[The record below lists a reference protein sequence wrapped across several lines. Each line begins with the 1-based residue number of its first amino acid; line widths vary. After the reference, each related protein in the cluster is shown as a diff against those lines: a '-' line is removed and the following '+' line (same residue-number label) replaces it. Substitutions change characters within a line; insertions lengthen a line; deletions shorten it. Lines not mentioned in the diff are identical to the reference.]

1 MKHHISTLLL
11 AIAFSTSSYAQNEA
25 NPWKITVGT
34 NAIEVDPVGSSS
46 KDTETQIS
54 PNFSYLEISRYL
66 GGGFSLDLAGSLN
79 NLERTSGAEDLY
91 YGIDLGTSLSANQ
104 IIDLGK
110 FEPTLRL
117 GVGLSGGLSGFSP
130 LGDDF
135 FNIYGGLGLNYWF
148 NDAVAL
154 TLRST
159 VKSYVKEFDKWIA
172 NGDGGL
178 GHLQHVAGLSFSFDK
193 GNDSDKDG
201 VNDDEDAC
209 PDVPGLESLNGCPDD
224 DGDNIRN
231 GDDDCPRIAGLAALK
246 GCPDSDRDG
255 VKDDDDV
262 CPNIP
267 GAMLLNGCPDMDKDG
282 IADHDDQC
290 PDKAGSEAND
300 GCPESV
306 ENEAPP
312 TNKALIEPQHP
323 LSALAHYSINFN
335 FDKHKKIALEDDR
348 IIALVIDVLK
358 NNPDARIS
366 IDGHTDSIG
375 KKSYNQALSQ
385 KRATYV
391 KDYLVKAGIEP
402 TRMEVNAFGESMPIA
417 GNTSEEGRTANRRV
431 AFRVLD

>member
-1 MKHHISTLLL
+1 MKYYISSMLLFVVL
-11 AIAFSTSSYAQNEA
+11 STSAYAQNEA

-54 PNFSYLEISRYL
+54 PNFSYLEVSRYL
-66 GGGFSLDLAGSLN
+66 GAGFSLDLAGSLN

-159 VKSYVKEFDKWIA
+159 VKSYVKEFDKLIA

-178 GHLQHVAGLSFSFDK
+178 GHLQHVAGLSFAFGK
-193 GNDSDKDG
+193 GNDADKDG

-209 PDVPGLESLNGCPDD
+209 PDVPGLEILSGCPDD
-224 DGDNIRN
+224 DGDGIRN
-231 GDDDCPRIAGLAALK
+231 SDDDCPLTAGLATLK
-246 GCPDSDRDG
+246 GCPDADG
-255 VKDDDDV
+255 DGIKDAEDA
-262 CPNIP
+262 CPNVA
-267 GAMLLNGCPDMDKDG
+267 GVASLRGCPDTDGDG
-282 IADHDDQC
+282 IAD
-290 PDKAGSEAND
+290 AND
-300 GCPESV
+300 DCPREAGPSSNNGCPEV
-306 ENEAPP
+306 NPETPKNPEVKMP
-312 TNKALIEPQHP
+312 EYP
-323 LSALAHYSINFN
+323 LSLLNGFTIYFDTDEHNVDSLKELKSSLNTVVNVLTANSGTNVSI
-335 FDKHKKIALEDDR
+335 E
-348 IIALVIDVLK
+348 
-358 NNPDARIS
+358 
-366 IDGHTDSIG
+366 GHTDSTG
-375 KKSYNQALSQ
+375 SATYNKSLSE
-385 KRATYV
+385 KRAKYV
-391 KDYLVKAGIEP
+391 KKHLKDAGINASRLS
-402 TRMEVNAFGESMPIA
+402 TKAFGETMPKA
-417 GNTSEEGRTANRRV
+417 SNSTKEGRAANRRV
-431 AFRVLD
+431 EVKVAN